1 MRPFVIALMTCKN
14 YFERRAKNCDTYWLQ
29 SAVNPLPGLNLDVKA
44 YIIIGDPTLEAEYKV
59 ENVEGCSTPI
69 LKLRCPD
76 NYEGLAQKTRAMYK
90 AIYKMHPDL
99 QGILKM
105 DDDLYVNVSKLHSY
119 LVEKQKKGTQ
129 EKQDFEG
136 YVFDHG
142 AVYSRYHQGR
152 CEDPEMNKTVLDI
165 PACKYCRGCFYY
177 LGCNSVKC
185 LIENDSRF
193 VDLTLEDV
201 SIGYLLFRRKI
212 FAVMNPYMLAP
223 SKDAHL
229 QYQGVFIAV
238 ANPDPF
244 DKTDSFYKEMRD
256 YTDKVNK
263 ISKQK

>member
-29 SAVNPLPGLNLDVKA
+29 SAVKPPTELNLDVKA

-119 LVEKQKKGTQ
+119 LVEKQKKGRTLR
-129 EKQDFEG
+129 D
-136 YVFDHG
+136 
-142 AVYSRYHQGR
+142 
-152 CEDPEMNKTVLDI
+152 M
-165 PACKYCRGCFYY
+165 
-177 LGCNSVKC
+177 C
-185 LIENDSRF
+185 LIM
-193 VDLTLEDV
+193 VP
-201 SIGYLLFRRKI
+201 SIQDI
-212 FAVMNPYMLAP
+212 I
-223 SKDAHL
+223 KDA
-229 QYQGVFIAV
+229 A
-238 ANPDPF
+238 
-244 DKTDSFYKEMRD
+244 
-256 YTDKVNK
+256 K
-263 ISKQK
+263 IQK